1 MYQCI
6 GFVDSWNTFLGL
18 LECFLFI
25 ECKFMHTMPRTLKSV
40 KQAEAIPN
48 RHCKYVSAAA
58 HAIPFKTTL
67 DLARRPT
74 WMAEPYSKAVEQ
86 ELFKQKANIHV
97 GQRKLLLSEIQLLTL
112 YYKRNT
118 IHPTVVYV
126 GAAPGHHIRFLHI
139 LFPKINFI
147 LYDGAPYE
155 PALKAAASST
165 AGAKIYELHNSFFTD
180 DTCHEIAALKLNK
193 LIFISDI
200 RMGEENKNRFEDL
213 VGRDNAAQRGWVNI
227 LKPAYSL
234 LKFRLPYSLKHGQ
247 KISYVRGKIMYQVWP
262 PMASGET
269 RLLVHKDDIKKE
281 MDYDFK
287 TYEEALFYHNRWTR
301 RYCFVKE
308 AEATKHAD
316 CPCYDCMAEKFTWL
330 DYLKLNRERTGASA
344 TDRRLASIEAI
355 LKEAAKPEYRLQ
367 SDSITP
373 RGAPALEIL
382 DARRRLS

>member
-1 MYQCI
+1 MQIYTHSHSI
-6 GFVDSWNTFLGL
+6 
-18 LECFLFI
+18 
-25 ECKFMHTMPRTLKSV
+25 MPRTLKSV

-67 DLARRPT
+67 DLARRPA
-74 WMAEPYSKAVEQ
+74 WMAEPYSKAAEQ

-97 GQRKLLLSEIQLLTL
+97 GQRKLLLSEVQLLTM

-139 LFPKINFI
+139 LFPKIEFI

-155 PALKAAASST
+155 PALRAAAAST
-165 AGAKIYELHNSFFTD
+165 AANKAKIYELHNSFFTD
-180 DTCHEIAALKLNK
+180 DTCREIAARKLQK

-200 RMGEENKNRFEDL
+200 RMGEDNKNRFEDL

-247 KISYVRGKIMYQVWP
+247 KMSYVKGKIMYQVWP

-308 AEATKHAD
+308 AAASAAALPLANHDTD
-316 CPCYDCMAEKFTWL
+316 CPCYDCVAEKFTWL

-344 TDRRLASIEAI
+344 TDRRLASIGAI
-355 LKEAAKPEYRLQ
+355 LKEASKPEYRLQ
-367 SDSITP
+367 SDSISP
-373 RGAPALEIL
+373 KGAPALEIL
-382 DARRRLS
+382 DARRRIA